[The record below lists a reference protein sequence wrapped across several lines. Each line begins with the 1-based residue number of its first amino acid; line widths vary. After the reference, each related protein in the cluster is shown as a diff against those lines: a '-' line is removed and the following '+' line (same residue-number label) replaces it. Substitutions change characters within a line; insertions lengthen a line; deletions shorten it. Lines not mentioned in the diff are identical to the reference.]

1 MYFTTC
7 LILRL
12 VSVFS
17 EQILVIHIQSLAL
30 KILLI
35 LNYLKYSETFPF
47 LKISLFSKLSKIFP
61 FPPAQW
67 KAFLLITLLE
77 FRKFKE
83 KTFIRKCYFNKVG
96 SLWFYQNNI
105 STQIFL
111 WKIFNILGL
120 LS

>member
-35 LNYLKYSETFPF
+35 LNYLKYSETVKKSPPPP
-47 LKISLFSKLSKIFP
+47 S